1 MENRHAQQICH
12 PGVVE
17 RVEGHEVLV
26 KIESQ
31 AACGKCQAKS
41 YCGMGEST
49 EKAIEVD
56 LHRAASGMN
65 PTDFYPGQPVEVI
78 LSRALGYKA
87 LFMGYLLPFLILLVS
102 LAIMF
107 YATGNEGLS
116 ALVAVLLM
124 APYYGLLYHY
134 RHKLRNTFHFS
145 IRPLGK

>member
-17 RVEGHEVLV
+17 RVDGHDVLV

-49 EKAIEVD
+49 EKAIEID
-56 LHRAASGMN
+56 LRRAGPDML
-65 PTDFYPGQPVEVI
+65 PRDFYPGQPVEVI

-87 LFMGYLLPFLILLVS
+87 LLMGYMLPFLILLAA

-124 APYYGLLYHY
+124 APYYALLYHY
-134 RHKLRNTFHFS
+134 RHKLRQTFHFS